1 MNRSQVIEALTRAVD
16 PDSENYRRALKEALR
31 LDREPLARLLFEHS
45 LAAPVAEIL
54 KHQPEFP
61 EGGRFVIHRDN
72 GWSGLD
78 ADSVAVALVKRVGA
92 GESPTDAVS
101 WLERVL
107 TRKKG
112 EGLCVL
118 AVWGVSVRDKISFD
132 NGVELLPIEE
142 LPNSSLK
149 AHAMRRRDF
158 GDLVDLVPMPFLRTP
173 EAALTYRL
181 TLEPVI
187 SDQRLGTPPIRE
199 DQLRE
204 YELLTDV
211 LLALTAVG
219 PGAPLHAGYWFQ
231 YLDQDLHDALFHV
244 GKTLSPPE
252 ILPTTFFEPKFLD
265 PDATARIVSQYLR
278 LGSGLHRRVRVA
290 LQRLNQAI
298 RRSRFGDKAAELSIA
313 LEALLVED
321 PGENT
326 HKVGLRASLLL
337 GGTSQERIRHRAI
350 IGGIYTA
357 RSALMHGGEE
367 SAEIRLKEIG
377 KLPSKAVAEE
387 GVAICT
393 AVIRRVI
400 EQGEIPTW
408 YGFELGADAG

>member
-1 MNRSQVIEALTRAVD
+1 MHRSQVIEVLTKAVD
-16 PDSENYRRALKEALR
+16 PDSENHKRALNEALR
-31 LDREPLARLLFEHS
+31 LDREPLARLLFEHR
-45 LAAPVAEIL
+45 LAEPVAEVL
-54 KHQPEFP
+54 KQQAEFP

-72 GWSGLD
+72 GWSSLD

-92 GESPTDAVS
+92 GEPPADAVS

-107 TRKKG
+107 PKERG

-142 LPNSSLK
+142 LPDSSLK

-158 GDLVDLVPMPFLRTP
+158 GDLVDLVPMPFLRAP

-181 TLEPVI
+181 TLEPAV
-187 SDQRLGTPPIRE
+187 SDLGLGTPPIRK

-219 PGAPLHAGYWFQ
+219 PSAPLHAGYWFQ

-252 ILPTTFFEPKFLD
+252 ILPTGFLEPKVLD
-265 PDATARIVSQYLR
+265 PDATTQIVSQYLR
-278 LGSGLHRRVRVA
+278 LGSGLRRRVQVS

-313 LEALLVED
+313 LEALLVDD

-337 GGTSQERIRHRAI
+337 GGTSEERIRHRAI
-350 IGGIYTA
+350 IGGIYSA
-357 RSALMHGGEE
+357 RSALMHGGTE
-367 SAEIRLKEIG
+367 STEIKLKQVG
-377 KLPSKAVAEE
+377 KLPSSTVAEE
-387 GVAICT
+387 GVVICA
-393 AVIRRVI
+393 AVIRKI
-400 EQGEIPTW
+400 LELGGIPSW
-408 YGFELGADAG
+408 YGFELGPGGG

>member
-1 MNRSQVIEALTRAVD
+1 MNRSQVIEAITKAVD
-16 PDSENYRRALKEALR
+16 PHSENHKRALKEALR

-45 LAAPVAEIL
+45 LAAPVAEVL

-78 ADSVAVALVKRVGA
+78 ADSVAAALVKRVGA

-142 LPNSSLK
+142 LPDSSLK

-158 GDLVDLVPMPFLRTP
+158 GDLVDLVSMPFLRAP

-187 SDQRLGTPPIRE
+187 SDHRLGTPPIRE

-219 PGAPLHAGYWFQ
+219 PRAPLHAGYWFQ
-231 YLDQDLHDALFHV
+231 YLDRDLHDALFHV
-244 GKTLSPPE
+244 GKTLSFPE
-252 ILPTTFFEPKFLD
+252 ILPTGFFPPSVLD
-265 PDATARIVSQYLR
+265 PEAAKQIVSQYLR
-278 LGSGLHRRVRVA
+278 LKPGLHRKVQVA
-290 LQRLNQAI
+290 LQRLNQATH
-298 RRSRFGDKAAELSIA
+298 RSRFGDKAAELSIA
-313 LEALLVED
+313 LEALLVDD

-337 GGTSQERIRHRAI
+337 GGTSQERIRNRAI
-350 IGGIYTA
+350 IGGIYSA
-357 RSALMHGGEE
+357 RSALIHGGAK

-377 KLPSKAVAEE
+377 PLPSQAVAEE
-387 GVAICT
+387 GVGICA
-393 AVIRRVI
+393 AVIRRI
-400 EQGEIPTW
+400 LELGEIPSW
-408 YGFELGADAG
+408 YGFELGPDGG